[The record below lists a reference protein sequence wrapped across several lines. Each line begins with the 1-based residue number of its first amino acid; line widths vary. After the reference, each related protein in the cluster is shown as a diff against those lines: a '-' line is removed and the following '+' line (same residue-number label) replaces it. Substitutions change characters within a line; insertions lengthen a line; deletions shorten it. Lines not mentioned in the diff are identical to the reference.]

1 MIVFVC
7 PGYPGLNKEALVAM
21 LAAIRVAPSRA
32 TQIIAVDDTYDLQ
45 ATSSKPLVDCAFF
58 GLSNFTNQNTSN
70 ADGEV
75 SVDPDKI
82 SSTLECSH
90 AKWLLINLGYHGS
103 SIAKDMIKEISRFCF
118 VSEAM
123 DERNIVFLADPALLP
138 LYARE
143 ANDTFNS
150 RAIRTSDAACP
161 KDVSLSD
168 IRLLFW
174 ASRLETLFLTYPILL
189 YLVRIFYR
197 LYSFIA
203 KRILGIG
210 ANK

>member
-7 PGYPGLNKEALVAM
+7 PSYPGMNKEDLVAK
-21 LAAIRVAPSRA
+21 LAAIKVAPSRA

-45 ATSSKPLVDCAFF
+45 ATSSKTLVDCAFF
-58 GLSNFTNQNTSN
+58 GLSQFTNQNASN

-103 SIAKDMIKEISRFCF
+103 SIAKDLIKEISRFCF
-118 VSEAM
+118 VTKAM

-150 RAIRTSDAACP
+150 RASRTSD
-161 KDVSLSD
+161 DESLSD
-168 IRLLFW
+168 IRLLFL

-189 YLVRIFYR
+189 YPVRIFYR

-203 KRILGIG
+203 KRILGFG